1 MRKEATALVGQ
12 DLVAELVPFTFP
24 QKSGGEEIKPAALAY
39 IPNLWDADYEFETLL
54 FGLSGA
60 SGITEYQPLT
70 YVRNITLTSQHPGCH
85 CCLWC
90 TIRGDQLKLPP
101 GDHGQKDI
109 QLRTTDSILSDHG
122 KFVADGERLK
132 RAKLFNNVIHEPLRT
147 FLCPR

>member
-60 SGITEYQPLT
+60 SGITVTEDQPLT
-70 YVRNITLTSQHPGCH
+70 YVRNITLTSQHSGHH

-90 TIRGDQLKLPP
+90 TIRGDQLKLP
-101 GDHGQKDI
+101 
-109 QLRTTDSILSDHG
+109 
-122 KFVADGERLK
+122 FVADGERLK
-132 RAKLFNNVIHEPLRT
+132 RAKLFNNVVHEPFFEDFPLSQVKS
-147 FLCPR
+147 LQIQW